1 MKTAGISIFKRTP
14 LLERLGMLLFA
25 TSYRVERSTIR
36 FRLFAALPLAL
47 VVFASKDRL
56 PYWELAIGAIAL
68 VFAANVWLSYANRA
82 GLISPTRSALFGS
95 SVDTLL
101 LLLVSHL
108 AIRASA
114 SISSTSEM

>member
-25 TSYRVERSTIR
+25 TSHRVERSTIR

-56 PYWELAIGAIAL
+56 LYSELAIGAIAL

-82 GLISPTRSALFGS
+82 GLISPTRSATVISG
-95 SVDTLL
+95 V
-101 LLLVSHL
+101 
-108 AIRASA
+108 ASF
-114 SISSTSEM
+114 SL